1 MQDVET
7 NEFAQQIVL
16 FHARDRPINVIHS
29 Q

>member
-7 NEFAQQIVL
+7 NESAQQIVM